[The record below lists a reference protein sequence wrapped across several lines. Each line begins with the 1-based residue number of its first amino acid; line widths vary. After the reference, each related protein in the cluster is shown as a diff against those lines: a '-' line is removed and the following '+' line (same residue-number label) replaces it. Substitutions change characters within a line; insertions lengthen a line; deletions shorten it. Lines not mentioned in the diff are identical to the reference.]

1 MTSIPPQFEQT
12 LQKVSPAAKPGAI
25 SHPAM
30 ALVEGTD
37 PGLSQQT
44 HELLAHRLRIA
55 SLLLFAGYLA
65 FFIKNLFYLET
76 LRTAADWLLF
86 WDHLAIT
93 LLTGIVGLRL
103 CVVCPHVHQHLRKVE
118 LLVFGGSA
126 TFFLLLSYVQLRTC
140 STEGYLPPVVPAW
153 LLLIFTY
160 ALFIPNT
167 WQRAAVVVGTI
178 ASLPMALT
186 LFMRLTSDAFVRVV
200 STNPHFQGFEASVV
214 LLMLLSAVI
223 ATWGVRTMGTLR
235 RTAYQA
241 RLIGQY
247 RLKRLLGSGGM
258 GEVYLA
264 EHVLLK
270 RPCAIKLIKPEKAG
284 DQQALARFEH
294 EVQATARLTHWNTIE
309 IFDYGRAD
317 DGTFYYVMEYLPGMN
332 LEQLVDMHG
341 PLPPARVIHL
351 LSQTCDALGEAHAQH
366 LIHRDIKP
374 ANIFAANRGQIY
386 DVAKLLDF
394 GLAKPLARLAG
405 GHLTQEGMI
414 AGSPL
419 YMSPEQITGEA
430 VDARSDIYSL
440 GVVAYF
446 LLTGKRLFEDANPM
460 KVLIAHAQEPARPP
474 SEFVPAL
481 SREFDSLVLRCLEKS
496 PEKRFPNAQALRS
509 ALLRCD
515 ESGGWTREDARA
527 WWECNGCPHKK
538 ELDEEVFE
546 LKESAAPGV

>member
-1 MTSIPPQFEQT
+1 M
-12 LQKVSPAAKPGAI
+12 VSPVRRPEGVSRPHI
-25 SHPAM
+25 
-30 ALVEGTD
+30 ALVEGSD

-44 HELLAHRLRIA
+44 YELLAQRLRIA
-55 SLLLFAGYLA
+55 SLLLFGGYAA

-76 LRTAADWLLF
+76 YRTTSDWLLF
-86 WDHLAIT
+86 WDHLAIM
-93 LLTGIVGLRL
+93 LVTGIVGLRL
-103 CVVCPHVHQHLRKVE
+103 CVRCEHILKHLRLAE

-126 TFFLLLSYVQLRTC
+126 TYFLLLSHVQLKTC
-140 STEGYLPPVVPAW
+140 CAEGYLPPILPAW

-167 WQRAAVVVGTI
+167 WQRAAVVAGTI
-178 ASLPMALT
+178 AMLPVGLV
-186 LFMRLTSDAFVRVV
+186 LYMRWTSEPFARVV
-200 STNPHFQGFEASVV
+200 SQNPHFQGFEATVT
-214 LLMLLSAVI
+214 LLMLLAAVI

-247 RLKRLLGSGGM
+247 RLKRRLGAGGM

-270 RPCAIKLIKPEKAG
+270 RPCAIKLIRPEKAG
-284 DQQALARFEH
+284 DPEALARFEH

-309 IFDYGRAD
+309 IFDYGRTD

-341 PLPPARVIHL
+341 PMPPARVIHL
-351 LSQTCDALGEAHAQH
+351 LSQTCDALAEAHAQNM
-366 LIHRDIKP
+366 IHRDIKP
-374 ANIFAANRGQIY
+374 ANIFAASRGQVY

-394 GLAKPLARLAG
+394 GLAKPLARMEG
-405 GHLTQEGMI
+405 GSLTQEGVI

-446 LLTGKRLFEDANPM
+446 LLTGRRLFEDANPM
-460 KVLIAHAQEPARPP
+460 KVLIAHAQEIPRRP
-474 SEFVPAL
+474 SELVDGL
-481 SREFDSLVLRCLEKS
+481 SPELDAIVMTCLEKS
-496 PEKRFPNAQALRS
+496 PEKRFPNVQALRS

-515 ESGGWTREDARA
+515 ESGGWTRDDARC

-538 ELDEEVFE
+538 ELDVEVFE
-546 LKESAAPGV
+546 QKELAAPGVQT